1 MKDLAIFRCDASP
14 EIGAGH
20 AARCLALADA
30 FADAGSEVL
39 FAVNAAARETFP
51 ALKRFR
57 TEIVPAGKTD
67 EPQWLGE
74 LADGKNASLVLDLRE
89 TSEEYEAACK
99 RWTKKLAIIADF
111 PDRRHDCD
119 VLIDQTIGR
128 EAREYA
134 SLVPEN
140 CKILTGAQFALVGRP
155 FAGLRGEAQQRRKG
169 VPAKRIL
176 LTFGATDPF
185 NYLGRL
191 LPALIEHAS
200 GLKIDIAAGS
210 RPLDDVQVTIERQ
223 VGAISVLRDA
233 EEMPQALLA
242 ADLAVGLAGTS
253 AWERCVLGLPSA
265 LFIPSDYYRLATE
278 RLAATGAVTVIGGND
293 FEPAD
298 MARKIVELT
307 RDAAKLAQMSARAFT
322 LCDGKGA
329 ARIVNALR

>member
-1 MKDLAIFRCDASP
+1 MTVVIFRCDASP

-74 LADGKNASLVLDLRE
+74 FADGKNASLVLDLRE
-89 TSEEYEAACK
+89 SSEEYEAACK
-99 RWTKKLAIIADF
+99 RCAKKVAVIADF
-111 PDRRHDCD
+111 PDRKHDCD
-119 VLIDQTIGR
+119 VLVDQTIGR

-140 CKILTGAQFALVGRP
+140 CKILTGAQFALVGKP
-155 FAGLRGEAQQRRKG
+155 FAGLRGEAQQRRKEA
-169 VPAKRIL
+169 PAKRIL
-176 LTFGATDPF
+176 LAFGATDPF

-200 GLKIDIAAGS
+200 GLKIDIAAGA
-210 RPLDDVQVTIERQ
+210 RPLDDLQALLVRE
-223 VGAISVLRDA
+223 GDHISVLRDA
-233 EEMPQALLA
+233 EDMPRALLA

-278 RLAATGAVTVIGGND
+278 RLAATGAATVIGGND

-298 MARKIVELT
+298 IARKIVELA
-307 RDAAKLAQMSARAFT
+307 RDAARLAQMSARAFM

-329 ARIVNALR
+329 GRIVNALR